1 MKRIWNVKTIV
12 TRVTKSNFSAVYME
26 LKDIIAISGMSG
38 LYKVSAQTRSG
49 VIVESLVDGKKTPIG
64 TNHRISSLADISVF
78 TKTDDLPLSQ
88 VLKTIHAK
96 TGGTVSVDLKADPE
110 VLKKY
115 FGGIIENFDDQRVY
129 ASDIK
134 KMLSWYL
141 QLKDKL
147 DFDKLDKEE
156 TEETT
161 AASATAA
168 GQEKPIPKVHEAHSP
183 KADQHSKVAPVKIR
197 KKV

>member
-1 MKRIWNVKTIV
+1 
-12 TRVTKSNFSAVYME
+12 ME

-49 VIVESLVDGKKTPIG
+49 VIVESLADGKKTPIG

-78 TKTDDLPLSQ
+78 TKTEDLPLAQ
-88 VLKTIHAK
+88 VLKAIHAK
-96 TGGTVSVDLKADPE
+96 TGGTVSVDLKAEPE

-115 FGGIIENFDDQRVY
+115 FKGIIENFDDEKVY

-147 DFDKLDKEE
+147 DFEKLGKEE
-156 TEETT
+156 ETDE
-161 AASATAA
+161 SAVAPITGAE
-168 GQEKPIPKVHEAHSP
+168 QEKPVHKAHETHSP
-183 KADQHSKVAPVKIR
+183 KADQHAKVTPVKMR

>member
-1 MKRIWNVKTIV
+1 
-12 TRVTKSNFSAVYME
+12 ME

-38 LYKVSAQTRSG
+38 LYKVSAQSRSG
-49 VIVESLVDGKKTPIG
+49 VIVESLADGKKTPIG

-88 VLKTIHAK
+88 VLKTIHTK

-110 VLKKY
+110 ELKKY
-115 FGGIIENFDDQRVY
+115 FKGIIEDFDDQRVY

-134 KMLSWYL
+134 KMLTWYL

-156 TEETT
+156 TTENP
-161 AASATAA
+161 ATPAV
-168 GQEKPIPKVHEAHSP
+168 GGEQEKPVHRAHEAHSP
-183 KADQHSKVAPVKIR
+183 KADQHAKVAPVKLR

>member
-1 MKRIWNVKTIV
+1 
-12 TRVTKSNFSAVYME
+12 ME
-26 LKDIIAISGMSG
+26 FKDIIAISGLTG

-49 VIVESLVDGKKTPIG
+49 VIVESLADGKKTPIG

-96 TGGTVSVDLKADPE
+96 TGGTVSIDLKADPE
-110 VLKKY
+110 ALKNY
-115 FGGIIENFDDQRVY
+115 FKGIIEDFDEERVY

-141 QLKDKL
+141 QLKDKI
-147 DFDKLDKEE
+147 DFDKIDKEE

-161 AASATAA
+161 AAASASNA
-168 GQEKPIPKVHEAHSP
+168 GQEKPVHKAHEAHSP
-183 KADQHSKVAPVKIR
+183 KADQHAKVAPIKIR

>member
-1 MKRIWNVKTIV
+1 
-12 TRVTKSNFSAVYME
+12 ME
-26 LKDIIAISGMSG
+26 FKDVIAISGMSG

-49 VIVESLVDGKKTPIG
+49 VIVESLADGKKTPVG

-88 VLKTIHAK
+88 VLKAIHTKTAGTI
-96 TGGTVSVDLKADPE
+96 SVDLKAEPE
-110 VLKKY
+110 ELKKY
-115 FGGIIENFDDQRVY
+115 FKGIIEDFDDQKVY

-141 QLKDKL
+141 QLKDKI
-147 DFDKLDKEE
+147 DFDTIDKEE
-156 TEETT
+156 TDET
-161 AASATAA
+161 AATPIANP
-168 GQEKPIPKVHEAHSP
+168 GQEKPISRAHETHAP
-183 KADQHSKVAPVKIR
+183 KADQHAKVAPVKLR

>member
-1 MKRIWNVKTIV
+1 
-12 TRVTKSNFSAVYME
+12 ME
-26 LKDIIAISGMSG
+26 FKDIIAISGMSG

-49 VIVESLVDGKKTPIG
+49 VIVESLADGKKTPIG

-96 TGGTVSVDLKADPE
+96 TGGTVTVDLKADPE
-110 VLKKY
+110 VLKNY
-115 FGGIIENFDDQRVY
+115 FKGIIENFDDQRVY

-134 KMLSWYL
+134 KMLSWYV

-147 DFDKLDKEE
+147 DFDKIDKEE
-156 TEETT
+156 EAEETT
-161 AASATAA
+161 TAPVAGA
-168 GQEKPIPKVHEAHSP
+168 GQEKPIPKVHEAHGP
-183 KADQHSKVAPVKIR
+183 KADQHAKVAPVKIR

>member
-1 MKRIWNVKTIV
+1 
-12 TRVTKSNFSAVYME
+12 ME

-49 VIVESLVDGKKTPIG
+49 VLVESLADGKKTPVG

-78 TKTDDLPLSQ
+78 TKTDDIPLWQ
-88 VLKTIHAK
+88 VLKTIHSK
-96 TGGTVSVDLKADPE
+96 TGGTIAVDLKADPE
-110 VLKKY
+110 ELKKY
-115 FGGIIENFDDQRVY
+115 FKGIIEDFDEERVY

-134 KMLSWYL
+134 KMLSWYV

-147 DFDKLDKEE
+147 DFEKLGKEEE
-156 TEETT
+156 TEDS
-161 AASATAA
+161 AAAPLAGG
-168 GQEKPIPKVHEAHSP
+168 GQERPVPKAHETHAP
-183 KADQHSKVAPVKIR
+183 KADQHSKVAPVKLR

>member
-1 MKRIWNVKTIV
+1 
-12 TRVTKSNFSAVYME
+12 ME

-38 LYKVSAQTRSG
+38 LYKISAQTRSG
-49 VIVESLVDGKKTPIG
+49 VIVESLTDGKKIPIG

-78 TKTDDLPLSQ
+78 TRTEDLPLSQ
-88 VLKTIHAK
+88 VLKTIHTK
-96 TGGTVSVDLKADPE
+96 TGGTVSVDLKAEPE
-110 VLKKY
+110 ELKKY
-115 FGGIIENFDDQRVY
+115 FKGIIEDFDDQRVY

-141 QLKDKL
+141 QLKDKI

-156 TEETT
+156 REEP
-161 AASATAA
+161 AAAAAAGA
-168 GQEKPIPKVHEAHSP
+168 GQEKPIPKVHESHGP
-183 KADQHSKVAPVKIR
+183 KADQHAKVAPVKIR

>member
-1 MKRIWNVKTIV
+1 
-12 TRVTKSNFSAVYME
+12 ME
-26 LKDIIAISGMSG
+26 FKDIIAISGLTG

-49 VIVESLVDGKKTPIG
+49 VIVESLADGKKTPVG

-88 VLKTIHAK
+88 VLKTIHTK
-96 TGGTVSVDLKADPE
+96 TGGTVSVDLKADSE
-110 VLKKY
+110 ELKKY
-115 FGGIIENFDDQRVY
+115 FKGIIEDFDDQRVY

-141 QLKDKL
+141 QLKDKI

-156 TEETT
+156 TDETAGT
-161 AASATAA
+161 SVVNA
-168 GQEKPIPKVHEAHSP
+168 GQEKPTHKAHETNSP
-183 KADQHSKVAPVKIR
+183 KADQHAKVAPVKLR

>member
-1 MKRIWNVKTIV
+1 
-12 TRVTKSNFSAVYME
+12 ME
-26 LKDIIAISGMSG
+26 LKDIISISGMSG

-49 VIVESLVDGKKTPIG
+49 VIVESLADGKKTPVG

-78 TKTDDLPLSQ
+78 TKTDDLPLWQ
-88 VLKTIHAK
+88 VLKTIHEK
-96 TGGTVSVDLKADPE
+96 TGGTISVDLKAEPD

-115 FGGIIENFDDQRVY
+115 FKGIIENFDEERVY
-129 ASDIK
+129 PSDIK

-147 DFDKLDKEE
+147 DFENLGKEE
-156 TEETT
+156 AEESTAPIAGTE
-161 AASATAA
+161 
-168 GQEKPIPKVHEAHSP
+168 QERPVHKAHEAHSP
-183 KADQHSKVAPVKIR
+183 KADQHSKVPPIKTR

>member
-1 MKRIWNVKTIV
+1 
-12 TRVTKSNFSAVYME
+12 ME

-49 VIVESLVDGKKTPIG
+49 VIVESLADGKKTPVG

-78 TKTDDLPLSQ
+78 TKTDDLPLWQ

-96 TGGTVSVDLKADPE
+96 TEGTVSVDLKAEPD

-115 FGGIIENFDDQRVY
+115 FKGIIEDFDDERVY

-147 DFDKLDKEE
+147 DFEKLGKEEE
-156 TEETT
+156 TEET
-161 AASATAA
+161 AAAAVTGSA
-168 GQEKPIPKVHEAHSP
+168 QEKPIPKMHESHAP
-183 KADQHSKVAPVKIR
+183 KADQHSKVAPVKLR

>member
-1 MKRIWNVKTIV
+1 
-12 TRVTKSNFSAVYME
+12 ME
-26 LKDIIAISGMSG
+26 FKDVIAISGMSG
-38 LYKVSAQTRSG
+38 LYKVSAQSRSG
-49 VIVESLVDGKKTPIG
+49 VIVESLADGKKTPIG

-88 VLKTIHAK
+88 VLKTIHTK

-110 VLKKY
+110 ELKKY
-115 FGGIIENFDDQRVY
+115 FKGIVEDFDDQRVY

-141 QLKDKL
+141 QLKDKV
-147 DFDKLDKEE
+147 DFDKIDKEE
-156 TEETT
+156 TDETT
-161 AASATAA
+161 GTSVTNQ
-168 GQEKPIPKVHEAHSP
+168 GQEKPAHKVHETNSP
-183 KADQHSKVAPVKIR
+183 KADQHAKVAPVKLR

>member
-1 MKRIWNVKTIV
+1 
-12 TRVTKSNFSAVYME
+12 ME

-49 VIVESLVDGKKTPIG
+49 VIVESLADGKKTPVG
-64 TNHRISSLADISVF
+64 TNHRISSLADISVY
-78 TKTDDLPLSQ
+78 TKTDDLPLWQ
-88 VLKTIHAK
+88 VLKTIHEK
-96 TGGTVSVDLKADPE
+96 TGGTVAVDLKAEPD

-115 FGGIIENFDDQRVY
+115 FQGIIEDFDDERVY

-134 KMLSWYL
+134 KMLSWYQ

-147 DFDKLDKEE
+147 DFEKLGKEDAA
-156 TEETT
+156 EESAATTT
-161 AASATAA
+161 ANP
-168 GQEKPIPKVHEAHSP
+168 GQDKPIPKAHETHAP
-183 KADQHSKVAPVKIR
+183 KADQHAKVAPVKLR

>member
-1 MKRIWNVKTIV
+1 M
-12 TRVTKSNFSAVYME
+12 
-26 LKDIIAISGMSG
+26 AISGMSG

-49 VIVESLVDGKKTPIG
+49 VIVESLADGKKTPIG
-64 TNHRISSLADISVF
+64 TNHRISALADISVI

-110 VLKKY
+110 ELKKY
-115 FGGIIENFDDQRVY
+115 FKGIIEDFDDQRVY

-141 QLKDKL
+141 QLKDKI
-147 DFDKLDKEE
+147 DFDKLGQEE
-156 TEETT
+156 TDET
-161 AASATAA
+161 AGASVASA
-168 GQEKPIPKVHEAHSP
+168 GQEKPTHKAHETHAP
-183 KADQHSKVAPVKIR
+183 KADQHSKVAPVKLR

>member
-1 MKRIWNVKTIV
+1 
-12 TRVTKSNFSAVYME
+12 ME

-49 VIVESLVDGKKTPIG
+49 VIVESLADGKKTPIG

-78 TKTDDLPLSQ
+78 TKTDDLPMAQ

-96 TGGTVSVDLKADPE
+96 TGGTVTVDLKAEPE
-110 VLKKY
+110 ALKNY
-115 FGGIIENFDDQRVY
+115 FKGIIENFDDERVY

-147 DFDKLDKEE
+147 DFEKLDKEE
-156 TEETT
+156 TEET
-161 AASATAA
+161 AAAPIAA
-168 GQEKPIPKVHEAHSP
+168 IGQEKPVPKVHETHGP
-183 KADQHSKVAPVKIR
+183 KADQHAKVAPVKIR